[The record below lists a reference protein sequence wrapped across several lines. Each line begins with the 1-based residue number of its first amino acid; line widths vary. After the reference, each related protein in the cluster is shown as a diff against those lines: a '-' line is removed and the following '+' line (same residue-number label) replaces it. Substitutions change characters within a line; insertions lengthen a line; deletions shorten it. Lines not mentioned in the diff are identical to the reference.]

1 VRPLASLRDIQ
12 SRINSTKKT
21 SQITK
26 AMEMVSASKL
36 NRAETNA
43 KSFNPYMDKIQD
55 VVASIASGSRNAT
68 HPMLKS
74 REVKR
79 TGYVVITS
87 DRGLAGAYNSSI
99 LRTVYNK
106 IKQNHQSPN
115 EYGVIVV
122 GRVGRDFFK
131 KREVPI
137 MLEVIGLS
145 DQPSFSDIKDLASQT
160 VNMFGDETF
169 DEIHLFYNHFVSA
182 IQQEVTEKQLLP
194 LTDIGAESK
203 SLNLTSYEFEPSQE
217 EILEVLLP
225 QYAESLIYGALLD
238 GKASEHAARMTA
250 MKNAT
255 DNAKDLISSL
265 TLVYN
270 RARQAAITQEITE
283 IVGGAA
289 ALE

>member
-1 VRPLASLRDIQ
+1 MASLRDIK
-12 SRINSTKKT
+12 SRITSTKKT

-36 NRAETNA
+36 SRAESNA
-43 KSFNPYMDKIQD
+43 KSFVPYMEKIQE
-55 VVASIASGSRNAT
+55 VVASVALGSGNGS
-68 HPMLKS
+68 HPMLVS
-74 REVKR
+74 RPVKK

-87 DRGLAGAYNSSI
+87 DRGLAGAYNSSV
-99 LRTVYNK
+99 LRQVFQT
-106 IKQNHQSPN
+106 IKQRHKSED
-115 EYGVIVV
+115 EYAIIVI

-131 KREVPI
+131 ARKMNIV
-137 MLEVIGLS
+137 LEILGVS
-145 DQPSFSDIKDLASQT
+145 DHPNFEDIRSITKQA
-160 VNMFGDETF
+160 VGMFADGTLDE
-169 DEIHLFYNHFVSA
+169 LYLYYNHFISA
-182 IQQEVTEKQLLP
+182 IQQEVTTKKLLP
-194 LTDIGAESK
+194 LADIATNEK
-203 SLNLTSYEFEPSQE
+203 MTSYEFEPSPE

-250 MKNAT
+250 MRSAT
-255 DNAKDLISSL
+255 DNATELINGLS
-265 TLVYN
+265 LVYN

>member
-1 VRPLASLRDIQ
+1 MASLRDIK
-12 SRINSTKKT
+12 SRITSTKKT

-36 NRAETNA
+36 SRAESNA
-43 KSFNPYMDKIQD
+43 KSFVPYMEKIQE
-55 VVASIASGSRNAT
+55 VVASVALGSGNGS
-68 HPMLKS
+68 HPMLVS
-74 REVKR
+74 RPVKK

-87 DRGLAGAYNSSI
+87 DRGLAGAYNSSV
-99 LRTVYNK
+99 LRHVFQA
-106 IKQNHQSPN
+106 IKQRHKSED
-115 EYGVIVV
+115 EYAIIVI

-131 KREVPI
+131 ARKMNIV
-137 MLEVIGLS
+137 LEILGVS
-145 DQPSFSDIKDLASQT
+145 DHPNFEDIRSITKQA
-160 VNMFGDETF
+160 VGMFADGTLDE
-169 DEIHLFYNHFVSA
+169 LYLYYNHFISA
-182 IQQEVTEKQLLP
+182 IQQEVTTKKLLP
-194 LTDIGAESK
+194 LADIATNEK
-203 SLNLTSYEFEPSQE
+203 MTSYEFEPSPE

-250 MKNAT
+250 MRSAT
-255 DNAKDLISSL
+255 DNATELINGLS
-265 TLVYN
+265 LVYN